1 MARINFDTFNN
12 EMQKQ
17 ETSSVNGDGVGYF
30 GLKNDGDEGV
40 VRILHNSPED
50 FDIVIA
56 HNLKIGERYRKV
68 NCLCNPGEDSSV
80 CPLCASGNK
89 PQYRFFVHMIQYTKD
104 EKGAIVAKPV
114 IWDRSAKQM
123 SQKLVSMIHEYG
135 PLSDSV
141 FKIRR
146 NGAAGSME
154 TTYEIMFANPN
165 IYKPELYP
173 MIPDAFANYNT
184 LGVKVLNKSA
194 EDMAAFL
201 ATGNFP
207 NPNPNAAQ
215 SATNAAPA
223 YNAPPAPPVQNV
235 GYSAPVNNN
244 APAAYTQPANTG
256 YAQSATGYPTTSA
269 ATQRPNRYY

>member
-1 MARINFDTFNN
+1 MARINFDTFNS
-12 EMQKQ
+12 EMQRQ
-17 ETSSVNGDGVGYF
+17 ETSGSGTGDGIGYF

-50 FDIVIA
+50 FDIVVA
-56 HNLKIGERYRKV
+56 HNIKIGERYRKV
-68 NCLCNPGEDSSV
+68 NCLCNPGESPSA

-104 EKGAIVAKPV
+104 EKGAIVARPV
-114 IWDRSAKQM
+114 VWDRSAKQM

-135 PLSDSV
+135 PLSESV

-154 TTYEIMFANPN
+154 TTYEIMYANPN

-173 MIPDAFANYNT
+173 MIPGAFDKYNT
-184 LGVKVLNKSA
+184 LGVKVLDKSA
-194 EDMAAFL
+194 ADMSTFV

-207 NPNPNAAQ
+207 VP
-215 SATNAAPA
+215 TNNVVNEAPA
-223 YNAPPAPPVQNV
+223 YNTPPQTVTPPVAPTYTPPVGYTPPQTASNVPKGYGAPPQ
-235 GYSAPVNNN
+235 
-244 APAAYTQPANTG
+244 
-256 YAQSATGYPTTSA
+256 GYPSA
-269 ATQRPNRYY
+269 DASGTARPNRYY